1 MTDTVDEKA
10 AQATDATSGFEK
22 ESPYGNLTA
31 LAQAAATEH
40 AITPAQAMRTYW
52 RAFAWCLFI
61 NMGALLWG
69 YDSQIGGGLL
79 SVPSFRRDFGSLID
93 QQYVLAAS
101 WQSAFNSVSSI
112 GGMAGAFSLGY
123 ISELFGRRGAVAVA
137 CSVSIVGILLQFL
150 TPAHN
155 NGNAIG
161 WQTDQRFLAWFD
173 MCPFNLSLSQPTC
186 VGMFVSSAG
195 SYCAEVSPLALRG
208 ITTASV
214 NLWIDR
220 AGSIVCSSRIFIG
233 TLLNGK
239 HSMSNGVIRGTGNRT
254 DVYAYRLPFA
264 LQWIFPII
272 LLVGLP
278 FAPESPWWL
287 VRKGEID
294 DARKVITRLGGPTID
309 ADVQLQQIQYT
320 IELEDS
326 YAASAR
332 YIDCF
337 RGVNLRRTIVATMVF
352 VLQQGAGVV
361 FVLGF
366 STYFFE
372 LAGFANTNA
381 FNLGIGVTAIGIVG
395 NLLTFYTVNRF
406 GRRFIFFWGMLACTT
421 VLLLI
426 GFISISHTQN
436 ARWTV
441 AAFTIIYNFIYQ
453 TGIWLAVVPLGYVI
467 FAEVSSAKLRSKTVA
482 LGIWVNSLCGM
493 VVNIVVPVNPDQANL
508 GGYVGFIFG
517 GLAFAGTIWTWY
529 FIPET
534 KDRTVDELD
543 VLFEQRV
550 PAYQFATYDLLGS
563 NSPSI

>member
-1 MTDTVDEKA
+1 
-10 AQATDATSGFEK
+10 
-22 ESPYGNLTA
+22 
-31 LAQAAATEH
+31 LAQAAATDH
-40 AITPAQAMRTYW
+40 AITPVQAMRTHW

-69 YDSQIGGGLL
+69 YDSQVGGGLL
-79 SVPSFRRDFGSLID
+79 SVPSFRRDFGSFVNIEE
-93 QQYVLAAS
+93 QYVLAAS
-101 WQSAFNSVSSI
+101 WQSAFNSISSV
-112 GGMAGAFSLGY
+112 GGMAGAFSLGH

-137 CSVSIVGILLQFL
+137 CLVSIVGILVQFL
-150 TPAHN
+150 TPAHK
-155 NGNAIG
+155 NGML
-161 WQTDQRFLAWFD
+161 LAGKLINGF
-173 MCPFNLSLSQPTC
+173 SL
-186 VGMFVSSAG
+186 GMFVSSAG

-214 NLWIDR
+214 NLWIDC
-220 AGSIVCSSRIFIG
+220 A
-233 TLLNGK
+233 
-239 HSMSNGVIRGTGNRT
+239 MSNAVIRGTGNRT

-287 VRKGEID
+287 VRKGRKDE
-294 DARKVITRLGGPTID
+294 ARNVITRLGGPTID
-309 ADVQLQQIQYT
+309 ADMQLQQIQDT

-337 RGVNLRRTIVATMVF
+337 KGVNLRRTVVAMMVF
-352 VLQQGAGVV
+352 VLQQSAGVV

-372 LAGFANTNA
+372 LAGFATTNA
-381 FNLGIGVTAIGIVG
+381 FNLGVGVTAIGIVG

-406 GRRFIFFWGMLACTT
+406 GRRFIFFWGMLSCTT

-426 GFISISHTQN
+426 GFISISHSQS

-441 AAFTIIYNFIYQ
+441 AAFTIIYNFVYQ
-453 TGIWLAVVPLGYVI
+453 TGIGPLGYVI

-534 KDRTVDELD
+534 KNRTVDELD
-543 VLFEQRV
+543 VLFEQHV
-550 PAYQFATYDLLGS
+550 PARHFSTHD
-563 NSPSI
+563 I